1 MAINK
6 IKELL
11 EDSGIIFV
19 AYVGSMTQTL
29 LFEMIE
35 ELKEDK
41 EMVEISSIRSHNI
54 ITILIEMT
62 QNIMKYTE
70 IEEEDKS
77 KSNGLIL
84 VGKHNENDFFVHSQN
99 KVTVKDAKRI
109 AERIDEIK
117 ALDESA
123 IKLKYKELRKNA
135 SHSHEHGAG
144 IGFYEIAKRAKMIN
158 YEFEEIN
165 TDKSYFYLTINIK

>member
-6 IKELL
+6 IKELI

-19 AYVGSMTQTL
+19 AYVGSMTQKL

-35 ELKEDK
+35 ELKEEK
-41 EMVEISSIRSHNI
+41 EMKEISSIRSHNI
-54 ITILIEMT
+54 ITVLIEMT

-70 IEEEDKS
+70 IEEDDKS

-84 VGKHNENDFFVHSQN
+84 VGKHSKNDFFVHSQN

-109 AERIDEIK
+109 AYRIDEIK
-117 ALDESA
+117 ASGESE

-135 SHSHEHGAG
+135 SQSHKRGAG
-144 IGFYEIAKRAKMIN
+144 IGFYEIAKRTKTMN

-165 TDKSYFYLTINIK
+165 ADKSYFYLTINIK